1 MSFLDICG
9 GIIVGCVTLIA
20 LLMAVCVLVIM
31 FKCAR
36 DWDK

>member
-9 GIIVGCVTLIA
+9 GIIVGCVAFIA
-20 LLMAVCVLVIM
+20 LAMAVCVLGIM